1 MSETKMNTIEN
12 SLYTQMQSMSLEALN
27 KPSNNIEVANN
38 SSNKF
43 GDLLVDALN
52 SVNDLGKVAG
62 KKTTAFE
69 LGDKSVTLAEV
80 MIARSKAGIAT
91 SATIQIRNK
100 AIEGYKEIMS
110 MPV

>member
-1 MSETKMNTIEN
+1 MTIVEN
-12 SLYTQMQSMSLEALN
+12 SLYTQMQSMSLEAVN
-27 KPSNNIEVANN
+27 KPQNNIDAVNK
-38 SSNKF
+38 STNKF

-52 SVNDLGKVAG
+52 TVNDLHKVAG

-69 LGDKSVTLAEV
+69 LGDRSVTLAEV
-80 MIARSKAGIAT
+80 MVARSKARIGS
-91 SATIQIRNK
+91 SAAIQIRNK